1 MKTNKLLS
9 VFAILVLLLAAMP
22 MLSAGAAP
30 AAKVDVC
37 HREGNGSFHLINVSE
52 NALSAHLAH
61 GDALPGDP
69 VPGME
74 GKKFDEACNIVDA
87 GPTVTPGYSGLTEA
101 AGVRYRGNSSG
112 NEIYLGIPDLGVGSN
127 RVEASYPNVYAN
139 WQDGTYAVTFSFDQA
154 ANKIVTTI
162 DGPGGTESLEYD
174 FDDLLA
180 PGCPTANWN
189 TMDINV
195 VDRLTT
201 GELAFNNVMLNGF
214 SLGNFDDE
222 GWKNWTVSGFDFS
235 QNFTVS
241 GDMVVQG
248 WTGSETNKLQI
259 VVGCLP

>member
-1 MKTNKLLS
+1 MKK
-9 VFAILVLLLAAMP
+9 LVLVIALTMIIVLLTSVLA
-22 MLSAGAAP
+22 LAAP
-30 AAKVDVC
+30 AEKVDVC
-37 HREGNGSFHLINVSE
+37 HVEGNGTYIKINISE
-52 NALSAHLAH
+52 NSFDSHVAH
-61 GDALPGDP
+61 GDAAPGDP

-74 GKKFDEACNIVDA
+74 GYVFGEDCTPEES
-87 GPTVTPGYSGLTEA
+87 GPIVTPGYSGLTEA

-112 NEIYLGIPDLGVGSN
+112 NEIYLGIPDLGVGGN
-127 RVEASYPNVYAN
+127 RVETSYPTVYAD

-154 ANKIVTTI
+154 ENKVVTTI
-162 DGPGGTESLEYD
+162 NDNNGDSKSLEYD

-201 GELAFNNVMLNGF
+201 GELAFNNVMLGSF
-214 SLGNFDDE
+214 ALGNFDDE
-222 GWKNWTVSGFDFS
+222 GWKNWTVSGYDFS
-235 QNFTVS
+235 QSFTVS

>member
-1 MKTNKLLS
+1 MKTKKLLS
-9 VFAILVLLLAAMP
+9 ILSVLVLLLAAMP
-22 MLSAGAAP
+22 VLSVGAGGI
-30 AAKVDVC
+30 KVDVC
-37 HREGNGSFHLINVSE
+37 HYEGNGTYHMINISE
-52 NALSAHLAH
+52 NAFDTHVAH
-61 GDALPGDP
+61 GDGSPGDP

-74 GKKFDEACNIVDA
+74 GYKFDETCVPVPA

-112 NEIYLGIPDLGVGSN
+112 NEIYLGIPDLGVGGN

-139 WQDGTYAVTFSFDQA
+139 WQDGTYVVTFSFDQVE
-154 ANKIVTTI
+154 NKVVTTI
-162 DGPGGTESLEYD
+162 NGPGGSESLEYD

-189 TMDINV
+189 AMDINV

-201 GELAFNNVMLNGF
+201 GELAYNNVKLDGN

-222 GWKNWTVSGFDFS
+222 GWKNWTVSDYDFS
-235 QNFTVS
+235 QSFTVS